1 MDCINKNEIQNI
13 YKKKCNYVYQNIK
26 LYINFIMACEGVSSF
41 KGFKEACKHEKGTS
55 TVYFLLWNKQL
66 VSFIYKLFICYIF
79 IKYYYI
85 LYSLMFFFCSA
96 WIEESHIK
104 PYQEYKDT
112 LVKSSK
118 SGAFKDAVEAIE
130 DFIAKGEV
138 SSKFIYLYLII

>member
-1 MDCINKNEIQNI
+1 M
-13 YKKKCNYVYQNIK
+13 
-26 LYINFIMACEGVSSF
+26 SSF
-41 KGFKEACKHEKGTS
+41 R
-55 TVYFLLWNKQL
+55 
-66 VSFIYKLFICYIF
+66 
-79 IKYYYI
+79 
-85 LYSLMFFFCSA
+85 SA

-138 SSKFIYLYLII
+138 SKIFMSLITVYRCIRII